1 MILTSTVTFM
11 DIDWQAI
18 LGGLGL
24 FLFGIKFMGDGLK
37 SLAGD
42 KLRDIIDKYTS
53 KPWMGLIIGILVTV
67 VIQSSSATTAITIG
81 FVRAG
86 LMRLDQTVGIIFG
99 ANIGTTITAFL
110 VGLKVEKYSLFF
122 IFIGAMLLLFS
133 KRKKQGYIGEITLGF
148 GMLFYGLMLMGDAL
162 KVLKDIQAFH
172 DLTIAMSAHPWWA
185 VGGGIIMTGVIQSS
199 SAMIGIVQKIYES
212 GGMPFAAALPFV
224 FGSNIGTTI
233 TAALAAM
240 GGSLAS
246 RRAAGIHTL
255 FNVLMTIIA
264 MLMLPLYL
272 TLLAYLTGRFGI
284 EPMMQIAVAHII
296 FNLVG
301 TILFYPFIKQ
311 MVWIIKKTIR
321 GDEKERIDINTED
334 FDSGLAHDLPTAA
347 LGVAKRAT
355 LKMGEISTEV
365 IETAKQY
372 LNKENKVNLDSISQL
387 EDIINNFDT
396 KITDYLLLISKEKL
410 NEDDIEQNSIN
421 LQIVKNLERIGD
433 LTMNLGEFFDLV
445 YDARESFSQQAL
457 DEVNNMFDLVIH
469 MLNRSLKIYEH
480 NDFSLLQSVKEDETY
495 LDLLESKARNN
506 HFARMRSDECPTT
519 IGGSVF
525 VDILGT
531 LERMGDHAEN
541 IARSVFNVHTQH
553 EARRASEIEEQ
564 S

>member
-172 DLTIAMSAHPWWA
+172 DLTIAMSIHPWWA

-199 SAMIGIVQKIYES
+199 SAMIGIIQKIYEA

-224 FGSNIGTTI
+224 FGSNIGTTV

-255 FNVLMTIIA
+255 FNVLMTIVA
-264 MLMLPLYL
+264 MMMLPVYISIIN
-272 TLLAYLTGRFGI
+272 YLTGMLGL

-296 FNLVG
+296 FNAVG
-301 TILFYPFIKQ
+301 TVLFYPFIKQ
-311 MVWIIKKTIR
+311 MVWIVKKVIR